1 MKIKSLKAIGK
12 NQAFYRA
19 SLTALPL
26 PIDFEETEKW
36 NVLIWSDSKHR
47 DPAHKWMR
55 GLFKEWAIEDAE
67 RMKKL
72 KEKDLGV
79 PKYK

>member
-1 MKIKSLKAIGK
+1 MECSDL
-12 NQAFYRA
+12 
-19 SLTALPL
+19 
-26 PIDFEETEKW
+26 
-36 NVLIWSDSKHR
+36 SDSKHR